1 MSRRFI
7 TGILSATMLITA
19 ISVAAPVG
27 ASGLAALGRF
37 FDTAAGLFAIGDIID
52 ESDEAAADISR
63 SAAAPAP
70 SWRDTVNPH
79 RRTGP
84 YWAPEGPVWDG
95 SRG

>member
-27 ASGLAALGRF
+27 ASGVAALERF
-37 FDTAAGLFAIGDIID
+37 FGTAAGLFAIGHVLGDGV
-52 ESDEAAADISR
+52 EAPTEAAR
-63 SAAAPAP
+63 GAAAPAP

-84 YWAPEGPVWDG
+84 YWAPEGPVWGG